1 MWIGDFNRHHPTWDN
16 LKDTRLFTRE
26 VALEVVETLIKATA
40 DLGMELA
47 LAAGTPMHIHNV
59 MKIWTRLDQVFITDH
74 TLDKLV
80 ICETRENEHG
90 LNTDHIL
97 IVTKLDAML
106 GRSAASEINNF
117 RDIDWEDFCKEM
129 EERLKKFNLP
139 KRIKTQVELDHKCDR
154 LTVALQETIGKAV
167 PISAICPKSKRWWSK
182 EIKELR
188 RQFRKVGR
196 KGSKYKNHPNHP
208 IHKEYNEAQRK
219 YDTATKYNKK
229 HHWRDWLERATDLDL
244 WTANKYISAPASDG
258 GSTRIPALRY
268 QEGRDEKIASAN
280 KGKSEILAKAFFPRE
295 PSVSANEEEHQAYPE
310 LACETHK
317 ITREQIRR
325 QLKCLKPFKAPGPDK
340 ILNIVSSQCAELIT
354 D

>member
-16 LKDTRLFTRE
+16 LNDTRLFTRE

-208 IHKEYNEAQRK
+208 PSTKNTMKHK
-219 YDTATKYNKK
+219 
-229 HHWRDWLERATDLDL
+229 
-244 WTANKYISAPASDG
+244 
-258 GSTRIPALRY
+258 GSMT
-268 QEGRDEKIASAN
+268 QQ
-280 KGKSEILAKAFFPRE
+280 
-295 PSVSANEEEHQAYPE
+295 PS
-310 LACETHK
+310 
-317 ITREQIRR
+317 ITRSIT
-325 QLKCLKPFKAPGPDK
+325 G
-340 ILNIVSSQCAELIT
+340 ELT
-354 D
+354 